1 MVVWGAKLYFSQKKK
16 KLLHQCEHIQ
26 IINAEN
32 QMVDINYEMV
42 HPFNDIR
49 GQCYRLDNFSSS
61 FMGQAFSFGGPG
73 GFCP

>member
-1 MVVWGAKLYFSQKKK
+1 
-16 KLLHQCEHIQ
+16 
-26 IINAEN
+26 
-32 QMVDINYEMV
+32 MVDINYEMV